1 MTYEKSDENMMNW
14 TGKGDEKLQELVN
27 LVYIESG
34 PESSGKVQPLQRQ
47 VRQPPGT
54 LTLMNSFQSSASNE
68 LFLER
73 LDAFTAKTLADIKAF
88 STRENIPYDQVGCD
102 PLFHHNRAIT

>member
-34 PESSGKVQPLQRQ
+34 PELSGKVQPLL
-47 VRQPPGT
+47 VRTTTGPSTIIQPLPFTTG
-54 LTLMNSFQSSASNE
+54 LPCVKWCYLI
-68 LFLER
+68 LFPR
-73 LDAFTAKTLADIKAF
+73 
-88 STRENIPYDQVGCD
+88 
-102 PLFHHNRAIT
+102 